1 MALRCK
7 STQTDDNDHTNM
19 QTIEIKREIRNFL
32 VDKFL
37 FGNAEA
43 LRDDTALLGGVIDS
57 TGAVELV
64 MFLQSRFSIT
74 VEDDEVASPQ
84 NFDSLRNVVA
94 FVDKKLSGKS

>member
-1 MALRCK
+1 
-7 STQTDDNDHTNM
+7 M